1 MATRAS
7 QQVTQHLARLDSG
20 DRHAASELLPLV
32 YDELRALA
40 GAYFRLERPD
50 HTLQPTALVHEAFLK
65 LVDQKQARWKDRAH
79 FLAVAALAIRR
90 LLIDHSRKHQAA
102 KRYVPQRVTLNPELD
117 APGGD
122 DIDLLVINEALERLA
137 ELSERQSRVV
147 ELRFFG
153 GMSVKEVAHVLDV
166 SPSTVKGD
174 WRLARAWLQ
183 REFEQAEYDGS

>member
-1 MATRAS
+1 M
-7 QQVTQHLARLDSG
+7 QVTRIIDNVNRGDPEAVGRLAVV
-20 DRHAASELLPLV
+20 V
-32 YDELRALA
+32 YDELHRLAAGQLRDERA
-40 GAYFRLERPD
+40 D

-90 LLIDHSRKHQAA
+90 LLIDHSRKHKAA
-102 KRYVPQRVTLNPELD
+102 KRYVAQRVTLNPELD
-117 APGGD
+117 AAGGD
-122 DIDLLVINEALERLA
+122 EIDLLIMNDAMERLA
-137 ELSERQSRVV
+137 ERSERQSRVV

-166 SPSTVKGD
+166 SPSSVKGD

-183 REFEQAEYDGS
+183 REFEQAKNDGS